1 MSFCQKNKMCNK
13 ILCDINS
20 KLVVGEGYSFM
31 VEEYASMNRVELMG
45 RLVYCGFEIVEAD
58 DKVVRVRKVRDVVA
72 GDCPER
78 DYGWIVKLRRVG
90 KNGRRFNIYKIR
102 TMYPYAE
109 YLQKWMYE
117 QYNLDEKGKIANDFR
132 ITPIGR
138 WLRRLWIDELPNF
151 WNLVRGEM
159 KLVGVRPL
167 SEHYY
172 SLYREEVQQAR
183 IKYKPGLLPPF
194 YADRPSTLDEIQ
206 ESEMRYLEA
215 CDRDGVNKTDWWYFW
230 RIIFK

>member
-1 MSFCQKNKMCNK
+1 MCNK

-20 KLVVGEGYSFM
+20 RMAVGEVYSFR
-31 VEEYASMNRVELMG
+31 VGEYAPMHRVELMG
-45 RLVYCGFEIVEAD
+45 RLVYCGFDIVETD
-58 DKVVRVRKVRDVVA
+58 DEVIRVRKVKNVSVE
-72 GDCPER
+72 DCPER
-78 DYGWIVKLRRVG
+78 EYGWIVKLRRVG
-90 KNGRRFNIYKIR
+90 KDGRRFNIYKLR

-117 QYNLDEKGKIANDFR
+117 QYNLDDKGKIANDFR
-132 ITPIGR
+132 ITKIGR
-138 WLRRLWIDELPNF
+138 WLRRFWIDELPNL
-151 WNLVRGEM
+151 WNLLRGEM

-172 SLYREEVQQAR
+172 SLYREEVQMAR

-194 YADRPSTLDEIQ
+194 YVDKPSTLEEIQ

-215 CDRDGVNKTDWWYFW
+215 CAKDGVCRTDWRYFW
-230 RIIFK
+230 KIVFRR

>member
-1 MSFCQKNKMCNK
+1 MNKNF
-13 ILCDINS
+13 CDINS
-20 KLVVGEGYSFM
+20 KLVVGEGYLFR
-31 VEEYASMNRVELMG
+31 VEEYAMMSCVELMG
-45 RLVYCGFEIVEAD
+45 RLVYCGFEIVEAT
-58 DKVVRVRKVRDVVA
+58 DKVVCVRKVKDVVA
-72 GDCPER
+72 EECSER
-78 DYGWIVKLRRVG
+78 EYGWIVKLKRVG
-90 KNGRRFNIYKIR
+90 KDGQRFNIYKLR

-117 QYNLDEKGKIANDFR
+117 QYNLDAKGKIANDFR

-172 SLYREEVQQAR
+172 SLYRKEVQQAR
-183 IKYKPGLLPPF
+183 IKYKPGLFPPF
-194 YADRPSTLDEIQ
+194 YANKPSTLAEIQ
-206 ESEMRYLEA
+206 ESEMRYIEA
-215 CDRDGVNKTDWWYFW
+215 CDKDGVNHTDWRYFW
-230 RIIFK
+230 KIIRRDR

>member
-1 MSFCQKNKMCNK
+1 MNRL
-13 ILCDINS
+13 LCDINARMA
-20 KLVVGEGYSFM
+20 VGEVRSFR
-31 VEEYASMNRVELMG
+31 VGEYVPMHWVELMG

-58 DKVVRVRKVRDVVA
+58 DVVVRVEKVREVTDV
-72 GDCPER
+72 ER
-78 DYGWIVKLRRVG
+78 IERKYGWIVKLRRVG
-90 KNGRRFNIYKIR
+90 KDGRRFNIYKLR

-132 ITPIGR
+132 ITPMGR
-138 WLRRLWIDELPNF
+138 WLRRCWIDELPNV
-151 WNLVRGEM
+151 WNFVRGEM

-172 SLYREEVQQAR
+172 SLYREDVQRAR
-183 IKYKPGLLPPF
+183 VKYKPGLLPPY
-194 YADRPSTLDEIQ
+194 YADKPSTLEEIQ

-215 CDRDGVNKTDWWYFW
+215 CDRDGVRRTDWQYFW
-230 RIIFK
+230 KIVLG

>member
-1 MSFCQKNKMCNK
+1 MCNK
-13 ILCDINS
+13 ILCDINARMA
-20 KLVVGEGYSFM
+20 VGEVWSF
-31 VEEYASMNRVELMG
+31 VVREYASVHRVELMG
-45 RLVYCGFEIVEAD
+45 RLVYCGFEIVGFD
-58 DKVVRVRKVRDVVA
+58 DEVVRVRKVRDVA
-72 GDCPER
+72 IEDCLER
-78 DYGWIVKLRRVG
+78 RYGWIVKLRRVG
-90 KNGRRFNIYKIR
+90 KDGRRFNIYKLR

-132 ITPIGR
+132 ITPMGR
-138 WLRRLWIDELPNF
+138 WLRRCWIDELPNV

-172 SLYREEVQQAR
+172 SLYREDVQMAR
-183 IKYKPGLLPPF
+183 IKYKTGLLPPY
-194 YADRPSTLDEIQ
+194 YADKPSTLEEIQ

-215 CDRDGVNKTDWWYFW
+215 CDRDGVRRTDWQYFW
-230 RIIFK
+230 KIVFGR

>member
-1 MSFCQKNKMCNK
+1 MCNK
-13 ILCDINS
+13 ILCDIN
-20 KLVVGEGYSFM
+20 VRMAMGEGRSFR
-31 VEEYASMNRVELMG
+31 VEEYVPMHRVELMG

-58 DKVVRVRKVRDVVA
+58 DEVVRVRKVKEMIIEE
-72 GDCPER
+72 CPER
-78 DYGWIVKLRRVG
+78 RYGWIVRLKRVG
-90 KNGRRFNIYKIR
+90 KDGRRFNIYKLR

-132 ITPIGR
+132 ITRVGR
-138 WLRRLWIDELPNF
+138 WLRRCWVDELPNL
-151 WNLVRGEM
+151 WNLIRGEM

-172 SLYREEVQQAR
+172 SLYREEVQRAR

-194 YADRPSTLDEIQ
+194 YVDKPSTLEEIQ

-215 CDRDGVNKTDWWYFW
+215 CDKDGVWRTDWRYFW
-230 RIIFK
+230 RIVFGR

>member
-1 MSFCQKNKMCNK
+1 MCNK
-13 ILCDINS
+13 ILCDINAGMA
-20 KLVVGEGYSFM
+20 VGDVHSFR
-31 VEEYASMNRVELMG
+31 VEEYAPMHLVELMG

-58 DKVVRVRKVRDVVA
+58 DEVVRVKKVRKVMIDE
-72 GDCPER
+72 CQER
-78 DYGWIVKLRRVG
+78 KYGWIVRLRRVG
-90 KNGRRFNIYKIR
+90 KDGRRVNIYKLR

-109 YLQKWMYE
+109 YLQSWMYE

-138 WLRRLWIDELPNF
+138 WLRRCWIDELPNL

-172 SLYREEVQQAR
+172 SLYREEVQRAR
-183 IKYKPGLLPPF
+183 VKYKPGLLPPY
-194 YADRPSTLDEIQ
+194 YADRPSTLEEIQ

-215 CDRDGVNKTDWWYFW
+215 CDKEGVCKTDWRYFW
-230 RIIFK
+230 RIVFR

>member
-1 MSFCQKNKMCNK
+1 MVISVKYSFMNEL
-13 ILCDINS
+13 LCDINARMA
-20 KLVVGEGYSFM
+20 VGEGRSFM

-45 RLVYCGFEIVEAD
+45 RLVYCGFEIVEATD
-58 DKVVRVRKVRDVVA
+58 EVVSVRKAREVVA
-72 GDCPER
+72 DDCPER

-90 KNGRRFNIYKIR
+90 KGGRRFNIYKIR
-102 TMYPYAE
+102 TMYHYAE

-117 QYNLDEKGKIANDFR
+117 QYNLYEKGKIANDFR

-194 YADRPSTLDEIQ
+194 YADRPSTLGEIQ

-230 RIIFK
+230 KIVFR